1 MTNSSTTASTRPAS
15 LDQPASILSG
25 NRNWMR
31 LVQNAI
37 TYLLLSI
44 AAFLSVFPF
53 FWMVIGSTNTN
64 ADILTG
70 KATFGAVL
78 FDNIAKFLDQIDVA
92 RVFFNS
98 LFIAAAGTASTLLVA
113 SLAGYGFEIFRS
125 RFRERIFAAM
135 LLMLSIPF
143 AALMVPLFVMM
154 ARAGMINTYQAVI
167 LPSVA
172 WIFMIFYFRQATKA
186 FPAELRDAARIDGL
200 KEWQIFAYVYFPV
213 MRSTYAAAAIIA
225 FMHHWNNYLWPL
237 IVLQTSDML
246 TVTLSVS
253 SLAAGY
259 TPDFGVI
266 MVAAIFATLPTL
278 IIFFLLQ
285 RLFVQGL
292 LGSVK

>member
-1 MTNSSTTASTRPAS
+1 MG
-15 LDQPASILSG
+15 LIQG
-25 NRNWMR
+25 
-31 LVQNAI
+31 AI

-44 AAFLSVFPF
+44 AAFVSVFPF
-53 FWMVIGSTNTN
+53 FWMVVGSTNTSRE
-64 ADILTG
+64 IVTG
-70 KATFGAVL
+70 KVTFGDAL
-78 FDNIAKFLDQIDVA
+78 QNNIGKFFDQIDVW

-98 LFIAAAGTASTLLVA
+98 LVIATLGTIATLIVC
-113 SLAGYGFEIFRS
+113 SLAGYAFEIFRS
-125 RFRERIFAAM
+125 RIRERIFATL

-143 AALMVPLFVMM
+143 AALMVPLFVMT
-154 ARAGMINTYQAVI
+154 ARFGMINTYQAVI
-167 LPSVA
+167 LPTVA

-186 FPAELRDAARIDGL
+186 FPSELRDAARMDGL
-200 KEWQIFAYVYFPV
+200 KEWQIFRSVYFPV

-246 TVTLSVS
+246 TVTLVVS

-278 IIFFLLQ
+278 VIFFVLQ